1 MIVLTLTD
9 CPPALRGELTRWLL
23 EVNTG
28 VYVGKVSAR
37 VRDHIWHRVQEQAVK
52 GRATMVFSTGKGEQR
67 LDFRTHNADWEPID
81 FDGLKLMLRPSSS
94 RLAKRYEKS
103 ADQLHSGYSKASKFL
118 KARQMSRRDPFPA
131 WNDYVVIDVET
142 TGLSPYQDEILEIGA
157 IKVRNHEV
165 IGQYQTLIK
174 INGKIPQDV
183 AKLTG
188 ITDEMLEQ
196 QGKPLKEAL
205 TEFMEF
211 VQDLPV
217 IVHNSDF
224 DYAFLRAACGRFGLP
239 LFSNRRLDT
248 LAMARR
254 FVDHVANFRLETLLE
269 HFGIEVTGLHRSLND
284 CFAAMQLYIKLNEI
298 RQNEK

>member
-142 TGLSPYQDEILEIGA
+142 TGLSP
-157 IKVRNHEV
+157 
-165 IGQYQTLIK
+165 
-174 INGKIPQDV
+174 
-183 AKLTG
+183 
-188 ITDEMLEQ
+188 
-196 QGKPLKEAL
+196 
-205 TEFMEF
+205 
-211 VQDLPV
+211 
-217 IVHNSDF
+217 
-224 DYAFLRAACGRFGLP
+224 
-239 LFSNRRLDT
+239 
-248 LAMARR
+248 
-254 FVDHVANFRLETLLE
+254 
-269 HFGIEVTGLHRSLND
+269 
-284 CFAAMQLYIKLNEI
+284 
-298 RQNEK
+298 

>member
-1 MIVLTLTD
+1 
-9 CPPALRGELTRWLL
+9 
-23 EVNTG
+23 
-28 VYVGKVSAR
+28 
-37 VRDHIWHRVQEQAVK
+37 
-52 GRATMVFSTGKGEQR
+52 
-67 LDFRTHNADWEPID
+67 
-81 FDGLKLMLRPSSS
+81 MLRPSSS

-205 TEFMEF
+205 TEFIEF

-224 DYAFLRAACGRFGLP
+224 DYAFLRAA
-239 LFSNRRLDT
+239 
-248 LAMARR
+248 
-254 FVDHVANFRLETLLE
+254 
-269 HFGIEVTGLHRSLND
+269 
-284 CFAAMQLYIKLNEI
+284 
-298 RQNEK
+298 